1 MVTSF
6 AGADS
11 LVARALLLGR
21 YLDLRRLDQFETLAT
36 NPLVVAVP
44 EGGRAVLLRSGA
56 VVLFD
61 VDPAAESAFIEQLK
75 PLVKDEM
82 DRSEREDLRL
92 VIDPGHSEGVERD
105 RLVLM
110 DTDVARLQVVADIL
124 GKSVLLA
131 EQESRVARAFD
142 RIEPL
147 ADRLQRH
154 GRGASDA
161 GILIRQI
168 GEALAILARVFDRLA
183 PLADRLQR
191 YGRGAG
197 DAGTLVRHIG
207 EALAI
212 QQDMVGRGEIGDK
225 PEVIWE
231 RPDLERLFLN
241 LEAEYEIRERQL
253 ALERKLTLINDTAG
267 TLLDLL
273 QSKRSLRV
281 EWYIVILI
289 VVEIALTLYEL
300 FFHSSGH

>member
-1 MVTSF
+1 M
-6 AGADS
+6 
-11 LVARALLLGR
+11 LGR
-21 YLDLRRLDQFETLAT
+21 YLDLRRLDQFEPLAT

-44 EGGRAVLLRSGA
+44 EGGRAVLFRSGA
-56 VVLFD
+56 VVFFE
-61 VDPAAESAFIEQLK
+61 VDPAAESTFIRQLQ
-75 PLVKDEM
+75 PLVKDGM
-82 DRSEREDLRL
+82 KRSEREDLRL
-92 VIDPGHSEGVERD
+92 VIDPGHTEGVERD

-110 DTDVARLQVVADIL
+110 DTDLARLQVVADIL

-154 GRGASDA
+154 GRGVSNA
-161 GILIRQI
+161 GALI
-168 GEALAILARVFDRLA
+168 
-183 PLADRLQR
+183 
-191 YGRGAG
+191 
-197 DAGTLVRHIG
+197 RHIG

-212 QQDMVGRGEIGDK
+212 QRDMVGRGEIGDK

-273 QSKRSLRV
+273 RSKRSLRV

-289 VVEIALTLYEL
+289 VVEIVLTLYEL
-300 FFHSSGH
+300 FFRAGGH

>member
-1 MVTSF
+1 MSAIPTAS
-6 AGADS
+6 ALES
-11 LVARALLLGR
+11 LTARAILLGR
-21 YLDLRRLDQFETLAT
+21 YLDPRRLAPFEPLAT

-44 EGGRAVLLRSGA
+44 GGGRAVLLRSGA
-56 VVLFD
+56 VVLFG
-61 VDPAAESAFIEQLK
+61 VEQANEVAFIEQLR
-75 PLVKDEM
+75 PLVKEPLG
-82 DRSEREDLRL
+82 RTEYENL
-92 VIDPGHSEGVERD
+92 VLTVDPGRSEGVERD
-105 RLVLM
+105 RVVLT
-110 DTDVARLQVVADIL
+110 DTETARLQVVADIL

-131 EQESRVARAFD
+131 EQESRVARAFY

-154 GRGASDA
+154 GRGASNA
-161 GILIRQI
+161 HTLI
-168 GEALAILARVFDRLA
+168 
-183 PLADRLQR
+183 
-191 YGRGAG
+191 
-197 DAGTLVRHIG
+197 RHIG

-212 QQDMVGRGEIGDK
+212 QQDMVGRGEVGDK

-231 RPDLERLFLN
+231 RHDLERLFLN

-289 VVEIALTLYEL
+289 VVEIVLTVYEL
-300 FFHSSGH
+300 FFHGVPAH

>member
-1 MVTSF
+1 MSQLIQNGHTILTV
-6 AGADS
+6 
-11 LVARALLLGR
+11 RAHLLGR
-21 YLDLRRLDQFETLAT
+21 HLDLKRLGHLEVLAT
-36 NPLVVAVP
+36 NPLVAP
-44 EGGRAVLLRSGA
+44 IGEHAHAVLFRSGA
-56 VVLFD
+56 VVLFG
-61 VDPAAESAFIEQLK
+61 VDAAQEAAFIEEIRPFVRD
-75 PLVKDEM
+75 PLLQPEH
-82 DRSEREDLRL
+82 EDLTIL
-92 VIDPGHSEGVERD
+92 IDPIRPEGLERD

-110 DTDVARLQVVADIL
+110 NTELARLQVVADIL

-131 EQESRVARAFD
+131 DQEARVAHAFD

-147 ADRLQRH
+147 AERLRRH
-154 GRGASDA
+154 GRGVSHADT
-161 GILIRQI
+161 LI
-168 GEALAILARVFDRLA
+168 
-183 PLADRLQR
+183 
-191 YGRGAG
+191 
-197 DAGTLVRHIG
+197 RHIG

-212 QQDMVGRGEIGDK
+212 QQNMVGRGEIGDK

-300 FFHSSGH
+300 FFRGAGH

>member
-1 MVTSF
+1 LT
-6 AGADS
+6 
-11 LVARALLLGR
+11 ARAILLGR
-21 YLDLRRLDQFETLAT
+21 YLDPRRLAPFEPLAT

-44 EGGRAVLLRSGA
+44 GGGRAVLLRSGA
-56 VVLFD
+56 VVLFGVEQKD
-61 VDPAAESAFIEQLK
+61 EAAFIEQLR
-75 PLVKDEM
+75 PLVKEPL
-82 DRSEREDLRL
+82 ERTEYENL
-92 VIDPGHSEGVERD
+92 VLAVDPGRSEGVERD
-105 RLVLM
+105 RVVLT
-110 DTDVARLQVVADIL
+110 DTETARLQVVADIL

-154 GRGASDA
+154 GRGGSNART
-161 GILIRQI
+161 LI
-168 GEALAILARVFDRLA
+168 
-183 PLADRLQR
+183 
-191 YGRGAG
+191 
-197 DAGTLVRHIG
+197 RHIG

-212 QQDMVGRGEIGDK
+212 QQDMVGRGEVGDK

-231 RPDLERLFLN
+231 RHDLERLFLN

-281 EWYIVILI
+281 EWYIVVLI
-289 VVEIALTLYEL
+289 VVEIVLTVYEL
-300 FFHSSGH
+300 FFHGAPTH